1 MARRPLQFMLDFLG
15 PDPVAS
21 AVPPSGT
28 APFPEFKEKRP
39 AAQADQAQQAI
50 ELIAIPDVCDASAGI
65 AAFRH
70 PHATR
75 ELVLEGRLVA
85 YQLKRRKRRTIG
97 FSVGAEGLAVSAPK
111 WVPLYEIDQAVQ
123 RKSAWILGKL
133 QETRER
139 HRRLELARVDWADG
153 AIFPFLG
160 EPVRLVLAAGPV
172 PAALDAGSEDSI
184 RALRIGLPADAAP
197 EQVRHAVQAWLM
209 QQATQLFTQRLD
221 FFAPQL
227 QVQWRKL
234 SLSSAATRWGSAS
247 TSGAIRLNWR
257 LLHFRPAVIDYVVVH
272 ELSHLR
278 FMDHGPRFW
287 ATVHGVMP
295 DHAALR
301 RQLKEEAVPRW

>member
-1 MARRPLQFMLDFLG
+1 MAH
-15 PDPVAS
+15 VS
-21 AVPPSGT
+21 
-28 APFPEFKEKRP
+28 K
-39 AAQADQAQQAI
+39 AQPAI
-50 ELIAIPDVCDASAGI
+50 ELVANPDLSSSDTGN

-70 PHATR
+70 PQATR

-111 WVPLYEIDQAVQ
+111 WMPLYEVDHAVQ

-139 HRRLELARVDWADG
+139 HRRLELARVDWTDG

-160 EPVRLVLAAGPV
+160 EPVRVVLGAGPA
-172 PAALDAGSEDSI
+172 PAALDAGSNESI

-197 EQVRHAVQAWLM
+197 EQVRHAVHAWLM
-209 QQATQLFTQRLD
+209 QRAIQLFTQRLD

-301 RQLKEEAVPRW
+301 RQLKEEVVPRW